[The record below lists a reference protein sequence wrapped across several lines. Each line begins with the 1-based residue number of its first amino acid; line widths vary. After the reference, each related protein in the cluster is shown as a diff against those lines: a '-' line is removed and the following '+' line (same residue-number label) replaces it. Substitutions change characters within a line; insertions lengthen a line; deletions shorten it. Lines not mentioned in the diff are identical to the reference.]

1 MSHFRRLLP
10 PPPDAAE
17 TIALVLGDQ
26 LTPLSENGG
35 GWLSGIDREH
45 DAVVMIEAAGESTH
59 VPSHRQRIALFLA
72 AMRHHALD
80 LAARGVPLDYTTLD
94 STDAPS
100 GVEPSGDFGQALVA
114 AIRRLGATRVRV
126 RRPGEWRMLRLV
138 ERACRDAGV
147 ELVLDEDPAFL
158 TTPADFARFREGR
171 KSIVMDHF
179 YRKERTRLGVLLESD
194 GSPVGGAWSHDHANR
209 QSFKHAPTV
218 PPPWFPEPDELTLEV
233 IRLVAERFPDAPG
246 RLERFVWAT
255 TPADAR
261 RMLDDFI
268 EKRLPDFGR
277 YQDAMWTNE
286 PFLNHSLLSPAI
298 NLQLLDPR
306 ECIDAAV
313 AAYERGDA
321 AIESVEGFVRQILG
335 WREFIRGVYWTE
347 GEDYAGRNT
356 LDEHG
361 TLPEWYWTGDTDLAC
376 LRDAIGQVVEFGYG
390 HHIQRLMITGNFAL
404 IAGIEPR
411 QVSDWYLAMFVD
423 AIDWV
428 TLPNAL
434 GMVMHADG
442 GVVGTKP
449 YAASA
454 NYIGKMSNHCKSC
467 RWNRKARSGEDAC
480 PFNVF
485 YWDFLIRHRERL
497 RGNRRMAIPLKNVDR
512 LDPDER
518 ASIVGTAVDLRRRL
532 GVVRD

>member
-1 MSHFRRLLP
+1 MSTFLAQLP
-10 PPPDAAE
+10 VPPATAG
-17 TIALVLGDQ
+17 TISLVLGDQ
-26 LTPLSENGG
+26 LAQPRGG
-35 GWLSGIDREH
+35 PADWLSAVDPDR
-45 DAVVMIEAAGESTH
+45 DVVVMIEAAGESTY

-80 LAARGVPLDYTTLD
+80 LARHGLPLDYTPLAEND
-94 STDAPS
+94 SAAAT
-100 GVEPSGDFGQALVA
+100 DFGTSLSAT
-114 AIRRLGATRVRV
+114 IRRLGATHVRV
-126 RRPGEWRMLRLV
+126 RRPGEWRMLRLI
-138 ERACRDAGV
+138 EHACRDAGV
-147 ELVLDEDPAFL
+147 ELVIDEDPAFL

-179 YRKERTRLGVLLESD
+179 YRQERKRLGILLEDD

-209 QSFKHAPTV
+209 ESFKRAPTT
-218 PPPWFPEPDELTLEV
+218 PPPWLPEPDEITLEV
-233 IRLVAERFPDAPG
+233 IRLVARRFPDAPG

-268 EKRLPDFGR
+268 DKRLPEFGR

-306 ECIDAAV
+306 DCIAAAV
-313 AAYERGDA
+313 AAFERGDA
-321 AIESVEGFVRQILG
+321 PIESVEGFVRQIMG

-347 GEDYAGRNT
+347 GADYADRNA

-361 TLPEWYWTGDTDLAC
+361 SLPEWYWTGETDLAC

-454 NYIGKMSNHCKSC
+454 NYIGKMSNHCKGC
-467 RWNRKARSGEDAC
+467 RWNRKARSGDDAC

-512 LDPDER
+512 LDPAER
-518 ASIVGTAVDLRRRL
+518 EAITATAADHRVRL
-532 GVVRD
+532 GIGQG